1 MGNTQILQLRDTT
14 GDTNINVG
22 VTKRLYPMIS
32 TKFSLRSN
40 SDKNGLRLIYLS
52 VTCKKKRERISL
64 DLKIP
69 EKKFD
74 KSKGRIICETPADK
88 DIQLILD
95 NIAAKVTNIKTY
107 YRLADQ
113 VLTVDKLVEELKN
126 NVPRGEFISY
136 FTHELEKDKSILKE
150 GTYNRHRSIIENL
163 KKYKK
168 DIYFADI
175 DEVWFTNYKSY
186 FMKTRTANT
195 YYSNLK
201 IIKKY
206 LRRAMKAGIKLA
218 FDLDEIKAKN
228 IRSNRVDLNPQELKK
243 LYNYYFSEFILPGEK
258 IPLGTFLFSSFTSLR
273 ISDLSNLTREQ
284 IFSGTL
290 QFVAEKTG
298 KEHRIQVSKKALEI
312 VKYCP
317 ELFLEKKSEQYINSI
332 LKGIS
337 QKHNIKKKLTL
348 HVGRH
353 TFATN
358 YLRAGGKVEQLQKI
372 MGHSELKETMGYVH
386 IVDQEQDDSIML
398 LDSLF

>member
-1 MGNTQILQLRDTT
+1 MENTQILQLYDTIC
-14 GDTNINVG
+14 DTKKMFV
-22 VTKRLYPMIS
+22 PMN
-32 TKFSLRSN
+32 TKFIVRNYKNQKGLSLM
-40 SDKNGLRLIYLS
+40 YLS
-52 VTCKKKRERISL
+52 ITQKGIRRRLSL
-64 DLKIP
+64 DIRIEP
-69 EKKFD
+69 NKFD
-74 KSKGRIICETPADK
+74 PISQKVIIKDKVDK

-95 NIAAKVTNIKTY
+95 NIAAKITNIKTY

-136 FTHELEKDKSILKE
+136 FTYELEKDKSVLKK
-150 GTYNRHRSIIENL
+150 GTYDRHRSIIENL

-175 DEVWFTNYKSY
+175 DENWFNNYKSF

-206 LRRAMKAGIKLA
+206 LRRALKTGIKLA
-218 FDLDEIKAKN
+218 IDLDSIKAKN
-228 IRSNRVDLNPQELKK
+228 IRSNRVDINSQELKK
-243 LYNYYFSEFILPGEK
+243 LYDYYFSEFILPGEK
-258 IPLGTFLFSSFTSLR
+258 IPLGIFLFSCFTSLR
-273 ISDLSNLTREQ
+273 ISDLLNLTREH

-290 QFVAEKTG
+290 QFISEKTG
-298 KEHRIQVSKKALEI
+298 KEHRIQVNKKALEI
-312 VKYCP
+312 VKHCP
-317 ELFLEKKSEQYINSI
+317 ELFDKNISQQYINSV
-332 LKGIS
+332 LKDIAK
-337 QKHNIKKKLTL
+337 KHNIKKKLTL

-372 MGHSELKETMGYVH
+372 MGHSELRETMGYVH
-386 IVDQEQDDSIML
+386 IVEQENDESMYL
-398 LDSLF
+398 LDKLF